1 MTRFLV
7 LGVGLAVA
15 AWTVLRP
22 SPAQQAP
29 ATEQQKI
36 ESLIQH
42 VATLPDAKFVR
53 NNKEYDAATA
63 AKFLRGKWDA
73 HAAEI
78 KTARDFIDKAA
89 SVSSTTGA
97 RRWISANTSR
107 PLRSGNW
114 MSSTTTST
122 GLARKSSSPS
132 APVDAVNTCARP
144 PSKIRLKE

>member
-1 MTRFLV
+1 MTRFLI

-89 SVSSTTGA
+89 SVSSTTGKPYLI
-97 RRWISANTSR
+97 RFKD
-107 PLRSGNW
+107 GKDV
-114 MSSTTTST
+114 
-122 GLARKSSSPS
+122 KSSEYLR
-132 APVDAVNTCARP
+132 AE
-144 PSKIRLKE
+144 LKKLEKQ